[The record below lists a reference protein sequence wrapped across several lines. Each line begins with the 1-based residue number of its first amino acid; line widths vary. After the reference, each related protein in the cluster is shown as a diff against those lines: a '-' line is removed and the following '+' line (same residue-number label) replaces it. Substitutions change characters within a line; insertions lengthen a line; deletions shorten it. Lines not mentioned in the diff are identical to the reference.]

1 MKFVKYFFALI
12 ILIDCVV
19 VNAQKS
25 NRSSIPA
32 FVDSVVKDIFK
43 KEPVA
48 SISIGIKNQGK
59 ILFEKAYGLAN
70 VELNVPATIHSVYYL
85 NSVSKMFTAI
95 AVLQLVEQGK
105 LSLDDEIGKWLQGYD
120 SVKAHLTVRQLL
132 SHSSGLK
139 EDYDEQDWKNN
150 YKSFS
155 LTAQQW
161 IDLAKKLPLAFQ
173 PGTSSSYSNTGF
185 DILAMIVEKASV
197 EQFPGYIKKHITQPA
212 DLKETGH
219 YLAQTIIPLHVS
231 LYDVVQ
237 NKLYRADE
245 WGNSAYGSGQIHS
258 TIDDL
263 LKFQDALNKNLL
275 LRASS
280 VQQMRMPLTI
290 NGQVYAYGFGTRIVS
305 FPSHTG
311 YGHTGSGGGSTSVL
325 HYFPT
330 DDLTIAVLMN
340 SESYDSSKYPS
351 AASIAMIIEEKM
363 FNISAPVVKDLLIPK
378 DEIQKYTGNWLSP
391 DVIIYQKNDQLWASR
406 GNNDSTRLFYQ
417 GDHKFIP
424 DNNHS
429 VILDFQFKDGQTDI
443 YNVYMNGN
451 LVAVSKRKN

>member
-1 MKFVKYFFALI
+1 MKFINYFFALI
-12 ILIDCVV
+12 ILIDSSV
-19 VNAQKS
+19 VNAQNS
-25 NRSSIPA
+25 NRTSIPA
-32 FVDSVVKDIFK
+32 FVDSAVKDIFK
-43 KEPVA
+43 KQPVA
-48 SISIGIKNQGK
+48 SITIGIKKDGK

-70 VELNVPATIHSVYYL
+70 VELNTPATVHSVYYL
-85 NSVSKMFTAI
+85 NSISKMFTAI

-120 SVKAHLTVRQLL
+120 SVKTHLTIRQLL

-139 EDYDEQDWKNN
+139 DYEEQDWKDN
-150 YKSFS
+150 YKSFT
-155 LTAQQW
+155 LTTQQW
-161 IDLAKKLPLAFQ
+161 MDLAKKPPLAFQ
-173 PGTSSSYSNTGF
+173 PGTSHGYSNAGF
-185 DILAMIVEKASV
+185 DILAMIVEKASA

-212 DLKETGH
+212 GLKETGH
-219 YLAQTIIPLHVS
+219 FLAQIIVPHQVS
-231 LYDVVQ
+231 LYDVIQ

-245 WGNSAYGSGQIHS
+245 WGNDAYGSGQIHS
-258 TIDDL
+258 TIDDV

-275 LRASS
+275 LKASS
-280 VQQMRMPLTI
+280 IQQMRQPLTI
-290 NGQVYAYGFGTRIVS
+290 NGQEYAYGFGTRIVK

-325 HYFPT
+325 HYFPG

-340 SESYDSSKYPS
+340 SESYDNSKYPS
-351 AASIAMIIEEKM
+351 APFIANFIEEKM
-363 FNISAPVVKDLLIPK
+363 FHISAAVVKDLPIPK

-391 DVIIYQKNDQLWASR
+391 GILIYQKNGQLWVSR
-406 GNNDSTRLFYQ
+406 GTNDSTRLFYQ

-429 VILDFQFKDGQTDI
+429 VIIDFQFKDGQTDV

-451 LVAVSKRKN
+451 LVAVSKRKK